1 MTDSFIAP
9 TASFTLLVLIFSL
22 VAFGLWLE
30 RRPRVGQFAV
40 LLIILLPAL
49 LSSLGV
55 LPRSA
60 PVYGLV
66 AMDFVPL
73 ALPML
78 LFQAD
83 MRKIWR
89 ESGRV
94 LIAFL
99 GAAGATLLGCF
110 IALPWVELGSQEG
123 VWAGILTAGFI
134 GGSVNAGAVAVAM
147 DKATDPMMG
156 VAVAAVFAVAV
167 PFLALLL
174 ALPEM
179 PRLWRLFS
187 NRGEECSGS
196 VRVEAVKPAQA
207 HSEQAQISAQSLCAA
222 LALSG
227 VICVV
232 SGALAE
238 WLNYPPLK
246 YLAITLISVC
256 VASLFPRQLHHLN
269 GHYELGQILIYC
281 FFAVVGV
288 QINFVLAYTAGAHIM
303 AFTAILLSV
312 HLLVLSIFGRL
323 LKLSGPELLVASNAC
338 ILSAPTAAAM
348 AVAKGWR
355 SLITPAL
362 LCGVLGYAIANVVGI
377 GLAELL

>member
-99 GAAGATLLGCF
+99 GAAGATLLGCL

-179 PRLWRLFS
+179 PRAWRWFS
-187 NRGEECSGS
+187 SRGQECSGS
-196 VRVEAVKPAQA
+196 VPV
-207 HSEQAQISAQSLCAA
+207 
-222 LALSG
+222 
-227 VICVV
+227 
-232 SGALAE
+232 
-238 WLNYPPLK
+238 
-246 YLAITLISVC
+246 
-256 VASLFPRQLHHLN
+256 
-269 GHYELGQILIYC
+269 
-281 FFAVVGV
+281 
-288 QINFVLAYTAGAHIM
+288 
-303 AFTAILLSV
+303 
-312 HLLVLSIFGRL
+312 
-323 LKLSGPELLVASNAC
+323 
-338 ILSAPTAAAM
+338 
-348 AVAKGWR
+348 AVA
-355 SLITPAL
+355 TP
-362 LCGVLGYAIANVVGI
+362 
-377 GLAELL
+377 